1 MSEQRNSAS
10 WANVALVALVALIW
24 IASMV
29 IGGMQA
35 GDDEESFGGT
45 DGYPSER
52 AEELGREPWFEPVF
66 EPAPEVESGLFAL
79 QAALGAGV
87 LGFALGRI
95 GRDGSRRRA
104 SDLPV
109 SAPEPAAEIKA

>member
-1 MSEQRNSAS
+1 MPEQRKSTS

-29 IGGMQA
+29 IGGMRA

-45 DGYPSER
+45 DGYPSQR
-52 AEELGREPWFEPVF
+52 AEELGKEPWFEPIF
-66 EPAPEVESGLFAL
+66 EPSPEVESGLFAM
-79 QAALGAGV
+79 QAALGAGL

-95 GRDGSRRRA
+95 GRDGERRRA

-109 SAPEPAAEIKA
+109 SAPKPAAEVKA